1 MADDKTDIIQPRFGY
16 SDNVV
21 TQLQIDHLEQTIQE
35 FKTESRRRMDILES
49 RLSVMVMVTVTTLL
63 ATVGGLFMRVV

>member
-1 MADDKTDIIQPRFGY
+1 MADDNSGIVKPKFGY
-16 SDNVV
+16 NPNVV
-21 TQLQIDHLEQTIQE
+21 TQLQIDHLEHSIHE

-49 RLSVMVMVTVTTLL
+49 RLSIMVIVTVTTLL

>member
-1 MADDKTDIIQPRFGY
+1 MADDNSGIIQPKFGY
-16 SDNVV
+16 NSNVV
-21 TQLQIDHLEQTIQE
+21 TQLQIDHLEHTIRE

-49 RLSVMVMVTVTTLL
+49 RLSIMVIVTVTTLL

>member
-1 MADDKTDIIQPRFGY
+1 MADDNSGIIQPKFGY
-16 SDNVV
+16 NSNVV
-21 TQLQIDHLEQTIQE
+21 TQLQIDHLEHSIRE

-49 RLSVMVMVTVTTLL
+49 RLSIMVIVTVTTLL

>member
-1 MADDKTDIIQPRFGY
+1 MADDKPDIIQPRFGY

-21 TQLQIDHLEQTIQE
+21 TQLQIDHLEQTIHE

-63 ATVGGLFMRVV
+63 ATVGGLFMRIV

>member
-1 MADDKTDIIQPRFGY
+1 MADDSSGIVKPNFAYNT
-16 SDNVV
+16 NVV
-21 TQLQIDHLEQTIQE
+21 TQLQIDHLEHTISE

-49 RLSVMVMVTVTTLL
+49 RLSIMVIVTVTTLL